1 MSYSRW
7 GDSEWYTFWQ
17 TSNADTKE
25 DEKFALWL
33 SIDECHTFD
42 YNELTEFTS
51 ETIMELYD
59 VSQEIAD
66 EAMGYIKCFLE
77 DVDEEYSDER
87 TN

>member
-7 GDSEWYTFWQ
+7 GESEWYTFWQ

-33 SIDECHTFD
+33 SIDECHTFN
-42 YNELTEFTS
+42 YKELTNFTS
-51 ETIMELYD
+51 ESIMELYD
-59 VSQEIAD
+59 VSQELAD
-66 EAMGYIKCFLE
+66 EAMGYIKRFLE